1 MNNLPRIAS
10 LGLILTACTTVVSV
24 SIAQPLPASAGALE
38 TEHALVAL
46 TAEEQALIDG
56 QAPGA
61 FLGAIASAIGNA
73 ATSVGRGA
81 VVAAGAVASVLGAAA
96 QVGLAAA
103 GPAETVEK
111 DLKAFRID
119 DPASAE
125 FNSAGAQLSEEM
137 FNRY

>member
-1 MNNLPRIAS
+1 MRNLPRIAS
-10 LGLILTACTTVVSV
+10 LGLILAACTTVVSV

-56 QAPGA
+56 QAPDA
-61 FLGAIASAIGNA
+61 FLGAIASA
-73 ATSVGRGA
+73 VGR
-81 VVAAGAVASVLGAAA
+81 AAGAVAAVLGAAA

-103 GPAETVEK
+103 GSAETVEEN
-111 DLKAFRID
+111 LQAFRVD

-125 FNSAGAQLSEEM
+125 FNSAGAELSEEM
-137 FNRY
+137 FDRQ